1 MENHREQGELVF
13 QGFKQLASK
22 CMIPNDRRPSQSTG
36 EMVNVERV
44 GPTEAKIYLTQLQS
58 NLLPLLHQ
66 QLTSLSGLLDHS
78 DLQGDHLDSTLRSI
92 LVIQMEIED
101 SLDQIKGAL
110 YILCPEK
117 PDEVVP
123 NQTDDQHDEHIKL
136 FRLHGLNKLFTFQ
149 LFNNLRLRFWGSRRL
164 IEQLGLAREECHYPI
179 DILSSRRIFSGYSDL
194 IESTLRKAIKW
205 INGSELDNLQ
215 ERWSIH
221 LMDIDILLRDLSRRS
236 PPGNPKSAP
245 AIELADSLIAVMK
258 LSRMFFSKLSE
269 RGMNLKRL
277 PMFTKMSSDQLEK
290 LAQSASNLR
299 NDLVKLRSILMSE
312 TFNVNFRHGLLLET
326 FNQLKTSL
334 EPALL
339 SIFLYYIPIIPKD
352 NDDIVRSGS
361 SPVQTKDYF
370 YAWFVKW
377 FVTFNLP
384 IQNFIKTVESMRD
397 E

>member
-78 DLQGDHLDSTLRSI
+78 DLQGDHPDSTLRSI

-179 DILSSRRIFSGYSDL
+179 DILSSRRILSGYSDL
-194 IESTLRKAIKW
+194 IESTLRKAINW
-205 INGSELDNLQ
+205 INGSE
-215 ERWSIH
+215 
-221 LMDIDILLRDLSRRS
+221 
-236 PPGNPKSAP
+236 P
-245 AIELADSLIAVMK
+245 
-258 LSRMFFSKLSE
+258 
-269 RGMNLKRL
+269 
-277 PMFTKMSSDQLEK
+277 
-290 LAQSASNLR
+290 
-299 NDLVKLRSILMSE
+299 ILMSE

-370 YAWFVKW
+370 YAWFVEW
-377 FVTFNLP
+377 FVSFNLP

-397 E
+397 